1 MLLREFSYYYSY
13 LPGCLIL
20 SATNLVLSLTDSDEG
35 IFSRRQSVSLVS
47 LSRASTCCF
56 SKIFK
61 YLNAKT
67 VVYLF
72 VKNTCLMSFFK
83 NTGPRPLQ

>member
-1 MLLREFSYYYSY
+1 MFFCGNFPFYYYY

-47 LSRASTCCF
+47 LSRASTCVVLD
-56 SKIFK
+56 KIFK
-61 YLNAKT
+61 YLYTKT
-67 VVYLF
+67 VAYLF
-72 VKNTCLMSFFK
+72 LK
-83 NTGPRPLQ
+83 